1 MDRMRKAK
9 IKRDTTETKI
19 TMAINIDGS
28 GKSKIASPVGFLT
41 HMLESFAKHG
51 IFDLEANIHGD
62 MHVDAHHTVE
72 DAGIVLGEAFK
83 KALGDKRGIQR
94 AGFWMYP
101 MDEALATVAL
111 DLSGRPFLV
120 WEMDFS
126 TPAIGDFPTELFEDF
141 FLGFVNALGANV
153 HVKVHYGRSDHH
165 KIEAVFKA
173 LAKSLKMACEIEP
186 RIKSEIPSTKGKL

>member
-1 MDRMRKAK
+1 MRKVK
-9 IKRDTTETKI
+9 IERNTTETQISMKL
-19 TMAINIDGS
+19 NIDGA
-28 GKSKIASPVGFLT
+28 GKSKIVSPLGFLT

-51 IFDLEANIHGD
+51 IFDLDAKIAGD
-62 MHVDAHHTVE
+62 VDVDAHHTVE
-72 DAGIVLGEAFK
+72 DTGIVLGETFK

-120 WEMDFS
+120 WEVEFS

-141 FLGFVNALGANV
+141 FLGFTNALGANI

-173 LAKSLKMACEIEP
+173 LAKALKMACEIEP
-186 RIKSEIPSTKGKL
+186 RIKNEIPSTKGTL

>member
-1 MDRMRKAK
+1 M
-9 IKRDTTETKI
+9 TL
-19 TMAINIDGS
+19 NIDGS
-28 GKSKIASPVGFLT
+28 GKSKIDSPIGFLT
-41 HMLESFAKHG
+41 HMLESFAKHA
-51 IFDLEANIHGD
+51 IFDLEASIRGD

-72 DAGIVLGEAFK
+72 DTGIALGEALK
-83 KALGDKRGIQR
+83 AALGDKRGIQR

-120 WEMDFS
+120 WDVDFS
-126 TPAIGDFPTELFEDF
+126 TPAIGNLPTELFEDF
-141 FLGFVNALGANV
+141 FLGFTNALGANL

-173 LAKSLKMACEIEP
+173 LAKSLKMACTIEP
-186 RIKSEIPSTKGKL
+186 RIKNEIPSTKGKL

>member
-1 MDRMRKAK
+1 MRKTT
-9 IKRDTTETKI
+9 IKRNTSETQISI
-19 TMAINIDGS
+19 TLNIDGS
-28 GKSKIASPVGFLT
+28 GKSKIDSPIGFLT
-41 HMLESFAKHG
+41 HMLESFAKHA
-51 IFDLEANIHGD
+51 IFDLEASIRGD

-72 DAGIVLGEAFK
+72 DTGIALGEALK
-83 KALGDKRGIQR
+83 SALGEKRGIQR

-120 WEMDFS
+120 WDVDFT
-126 TPAIGDFPTELFEDF
+126 TPAIGNLPTELFEDF
-141 FLGFVNALGANV
+141 FLGFTNALGANL

-173 LAKSLKMACEIEP
+173 LAKSLKMACTVEP
-186 RIKSEIPSTKGKL
+186 RIKNEIPSTKGKL

>member
-1 MDRMRKAK
+1 MRKAT
-9 IKRDTTETKI
+9 IKRNTSETQI
-19 TMAINIDGS
+19 VMALNIDGR
-28 GKSKIASPVGFLT
+28 GQSKIDSPIGFLT
-41 HMLESFAKHG
+41 HMLESFAKHA
-51 IFDLEANIHGD
+51 IFDLEATINGD

-72 DAGIVLGEAFK
+72 DTGIALGEVVK
-83 KALGDKRGIQR
+83 SALGEKRGIQR

-120 WEMDFS
+120 WEVDFS
-126 TPAIGDFPTELFEDF
+126 TRSIGDLPTELFEDF
-141 FLGFVNALGANV
+141 FLGFTNALGANL

-173 LAKSLKMACEIEP
+173 LAKSLKMACAIEP
-186 RIKSEIPSTKGKL
+186 RIKNEIPSTKGKL

>member
-1 MDRMRKAK
+1 MRKVK
-9 IKRDTTETKI
+9 IERNTTETQISMKL
-19 TMAINIDGS
+19 NIDGA
-28 GKSKIASPVGFLT
+28 GKSKIVSPLGFLT

-51 IFDLEANIHGD
+51 IFDLDAKIAGD
-62 MHVDAHHTVE
+62 VDVDAHHTVE
-72 DAGIVLGEAFK
+72 DTGIVLGETFK

-120 WEMDFS
+120 WEVEFS

-141 FLGFVNALGANV
+141 FLGFTNALGANI

-173 LAKSLKMACEIEP
+173 LAKALKMACAIEP
-186 RIKSEIPSTKGKL
+186 RIKSEIPSTKGTL

>member
-1 MDRMRKAK
+1 MRKAT
-9 IKRDTTETKI
+9 IKRNTSETQI
-19 TMAINIDGS
+19 AMTLNIDGS
-28 GKSKIASPVGFLT
+28 GKSKIDSPIGFLT
-41 HMLESFAKHG
+41 HMLESFAKHA
-51 IFDLEANIHGD
+51 IFDLEASIRGD

-72 DAGIVLGEAFK
+72 DTGIALGEALK
-83 KALGDKRGIQR
+83 AALGDKRGIQR

-120 WEMDFS
+120 WDVEFV
-126 TPAIGDFPTELFEDF
+126 TPAIGDLPTELFEDF
-141 FLGFVNALGANV
+141 FLGFTNALGANL

-173 LAKSLKMACEIEP
+173 LAKSLKTACTIEP
-186 RIKSEIPSTKGKL
+186 RIKNDIPSTKGKL

>member
-1 MDRMRKAK
+1 MRKAK

>member
-1 MDRMRKAK
+1 MRKVK
-9 IKRDTTETKI
+9 IERNTTETQISMKL
-19 TMAINIDGS
+19 NIDGA
-28 GKSKIASPVGFLT
+28 GKSKIVSPLGFLT

-51 IFDLEANIHGD
+51 IFDLDAKIAGD
-62 MHVDAHHTVE
+62 VDVDAHHTVE
-72 DAGIVLGEAFK
+72 DTGIVLGETFK

-120 WEMDFS
+120 WEVEFS

-141 FLGFVNALGANV
+141 FLGFTNALGANI

-173 LAKSLKMACEIEP
+173 LAKALKMACAIEP
-186 RIKSEIPSTKGKL
+186 RIKNEIPSTKGTL

>member
-1 MDRMRKAK
+1 MRKTT
-9 IKRDTTETKI
+9 IKRNTSETQISI
-19 TMAINIDGS
+19 TLNIDGS
-28 GKSKIASPVGFLT
+28 GKSKIDSPIGFLT
-41 HMLESFAKHG
+41 HMLESFAKHA
-51 IFDLEANIHGD
+51 IFDLEASIRGD

-72 DAGIVLGEAFK
+72 DTGIALGEALK
-83 KALGDKRGIQR
+83 SALGEKRGIQR

-120 WEMDFS
+120 WDVDFS
-126 TPAIGDFPTELFEDF
+126 TPAIGNLPTELFEDF
-141 FLGFVNALGANV
+141 FLGFTNALGANL

-173 LAKSLKMACEIEP
+173 LAKSLKMACTIEP
-186 RIKSEIPSTKGKL
+186 RIKNEIPSTKGKL